1 MNHTYRL
8 VWNEAT
14 QRHVPAAETTRYRG
28 KRGGGRALKPL
39 RAVVLAIA
47 LGGSHVCSVH
57 AGPTGGTVVAGQGTI
72 NQTGG
77 TTTVQQ
83 QSQSLSL
90 NWQGFSVAPTETV
103 QFVQP
108 STTAIALNRVIGNDA
123 SQIYGHLTA
132 NGQVFLINPNGVL
145 FAPSAQVNV
154 GGLVASSLN
163 ISDADFLAGNYKFQT
178 GSSSSS
184 TSPAPASVINQ
195 GTIAAS
201 AGGSVALLGGQVSN
215 QGTITA
221 QLGTVALAAGSAMT
235 LDFHGNKLMSVKVD
249 QGAIGA
255 LAENRQLIQADGG
268 TVIMTAAARD

>member
-1 MNHTYRL
+1 
-8 VWNEAT
+8 
-14 QRHVPAAETTRYRG
+14 TRYRG

-221 QLGTVALAAGSAMT
+221 QLGTVA
-235 LDFHGNKLMSVKVD
+235 
-249 QGAIGA
+249 
-255 LAENRQLIQADGG
+255 
-268 TVIMTAAARD
+268 